1 MPRYRAKVVVPE
13 VEAMQYA
20 DDPKAASAFVGKELA
35 SAGQLNVVGA
45 GPGVIIGN
53 DACIKG
59 NWIVKA
65 GGKVWLMSDHQ
76 FRTLYEGVK

>member
-1 MPRYRAKVVVPE
+1 
-13 VEAMQYA
+13 
-20 DDPKAASAFVGKELA
+20 VGRELA
-35 SAGQLNVVGA
+35 SAGQLNIVGA

-53 DACIKG
+53 DACVKG